1 MRACYKNDPKVS
13 FYHCAIIVEEVFLK
27 IKNHENSTNY
37 FLPSKLNP
45 ERPILEE
52 CSNLYQNWKLDR

>member
-13 FYHCAIIVEEVFLK
+13 FYHCAIIVEEVFLNK
-27 IKNHENSTNY
+27 ITKNSINY
-37 FLPSKLNP
+37 LLPSKLNP

-52 CSNLYQNWKLDR
+52 CSNHYQNWKLDR